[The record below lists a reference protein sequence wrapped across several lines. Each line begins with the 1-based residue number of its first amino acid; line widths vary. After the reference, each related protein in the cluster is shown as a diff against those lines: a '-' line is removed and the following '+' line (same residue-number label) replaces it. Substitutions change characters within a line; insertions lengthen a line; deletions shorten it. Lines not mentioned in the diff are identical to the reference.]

1 MRILHTADWH
11 LGKKLDFYSRMEEQK
26 EVMEE
31 ICQIADREDVD
42 LVVVSGDLYD
52 TFNPPVE
59 ATELLYRTL
68 KKLSKN
74 GKRPVVAIAGNHDSP
89 DRIDSPD
96 SLARELGIFFFGQP
110 HLKINPITVEG
121 HFDVLRVDEGF
132 LEIKIPKYYYPIRIL
147 STAFANEIRLKQFLG
162 FEDKATELQEVL
174 KQKWQGLAG
183 QYCDIYGVNLLATH
197 LYMLKRGGEVL
208 EEPEGEKPIRLGFAD
223 LVYSDS
229 IPSQIQYTAL
239 GHLHRFHEIGQGT
252 APVIYPGSPLA
263 YSFSESGQKKQV
275 VIVDLEPNKI
285 AQYRNVQLE
294 KGRPLV
300 RTRFRD
306 IDEAV
311 RWLHDNKNALV
322 ELTIESDNFLTA
334 SDLKRIHE
342 AHDGIIH
349 IIPVVSKKQEFLS
362 SGSTVNLDQDMK
374 DLFKDYFKSKYG
386 QEPNEELLTLFD
398 EVATNTLEKE
408 D

>member
-11 LGKKLDFYSRMEEQK
+11 LGKKLDFFSRIEEQK
-26 EVMEE
+26 EVLDE
-31 ICQIADREDVD
+31 ICQIADREEVD

-68 KKLSKN
+68 KRLSKN
-74 GKRPVVAIAGNHDSP
+74 GKRPVIAIAGNHDSP

-110 HLKINPITVEG
+110 NLKINPITVEG
-121 HFDVLRVDEGF
+121 SFDVIRVDEGF
-132 LEIKIPKYYYPIRIL
+132 LEIKLPKYYYPIRIL
-147 STAFANEIRLKQFLG
+147 STAFANEIRLKQYLG
-162 FEDKATELQEVL
+162 DTDKATQLQELL
-174 KQKWQGLAG
+174 KMRWQETAN
-183 QYCDIYGVNLLATH
+183 QYCDNYGVNLLTTH
-197 LYMLKRGGEVL
+197 LYMLKRGAEML
-208 EEPEGEKPIRLGFAD
+208 EEPEGEKPLRLGFAD

-229 IPSQIQYTAL
+229 IPSQVQYTAL
-239 GHLHRFHEIGQGT
+239 GHLHKFHEIGQGT

-275 VIVDLEPNKI
+275 IIVDLEPNKI
-285 AQYRNVQLE
+285 AQYRTVHLE

-300 RTRFRD
+300 RMRFND

-311 RWLHDNKNALV
+311 KWLHDNPNALV
-322 ELTIESDNFLTA
+322 ELTLESDNFLSS
-334 SDLKRIHE
+334 SDLKRVHE
-342 AHDGIIH
+342 AHNGIIH
-349 IIPVVSKKQEFLS
+349 VIPVVSKKQELQSGRS
-362 SGSTVNLDQDMK
+362 SVNLDQDMK

-386 QEPNEELLTLFD
+386 QEPNEELMTLFN
-398 EVATNTLEKE
+398 EVAANTLEKE

>member
-11 LGKKLDFYSRMEEQK
+11 LGKKLDFFSRMEEQK

-31 ICQIADREDVD
+31 ICQIADREEVD
-42 LVVVSGDLYD
+42 LVIVSGDLYD

-74 GKRPVVAIAGNHDSP
+74 GKRPVIAIAGNHDSP

-121 HFDVLRVDEGF
+121 SFDVIRVDDGF
-132 LEIKIPKYYYPIRIL
+132 IEIKLPKYYYPVRIL

-162 FEDKATELQEVL
+162 FEDKSTQLQEVL
-174 KQKWQGLAG
+174 KTKWAGLAN
-183 QYCDIYGVNLLATH
+183 QYCDTYGVNLLVSH

-229 IPSQIQYTAL
+229 IPQQVQYTAL
-239 GHLHRFHEIGQGT
+239 GHLHKFIEIGQGT
-252 APVIYPGSPLA
+252 APVIYSGSPLA

-285 AQYRNVQLE
+285 AQYRNIILE

-300 RTRFRD
+300 KIRFKD

-311 RWLHDNKNALV
+311 LWLHENKFALV
-322 ELTIESDNFLTA
+322 ELTIESDKFLTA

-349 IIPVVSKKQEFLS
+349 IIPVISKKQSAENS
-362 SGSTVNLDQDMK
+362 KVSVNLDQDMK
-374 DLFKDYFKSKYG
+374 DLFKDFFKSKYG
-386 QEPNEELLTLFD
+386 QDPNEELLTLFD